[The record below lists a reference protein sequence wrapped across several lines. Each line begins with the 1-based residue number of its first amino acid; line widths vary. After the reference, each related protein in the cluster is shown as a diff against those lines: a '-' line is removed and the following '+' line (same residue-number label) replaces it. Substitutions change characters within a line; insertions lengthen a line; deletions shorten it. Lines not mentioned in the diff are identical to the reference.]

1 MIQITFNQNTIEYLL
16 IILVRVSSFVF
27 IAPFFGDSAVP
38 ARVKVSFSVLITI
51 LLFYSMPVTRLEYGT
66 VIDYAIIVVKESITG
81 LLIGFS
87 AYICNTIIHFSGKII
102 DMEIGLSMA
111 QVFDPTTNTE
121 IGLTGSLYS
130 YLLMLFMIV
139 SNMHIFL
146 LNALVDSYTL
156 IPIIGIK
163 LGDTMYDR
171 VIGFMVNYFVIG
183 FRIVLPVFASI
194 LLLNCILG
202 IMAKVAPQ
210 MNMFSVGIQLKILL
224 GFLVLFLTI
233 QLLPYVSD
241 FVFTEMKRMVTGI
254 ASGMHG

>member
-1 MIQITFNQNTIEYLL
+1 MIELTFNQNIIEYLL

-27 IAPFFGDSAVP
+27 IAPFFGDSSVP
-38 ARVKVSFSVLITI
+38 ARIKVAFSVFVTVLI
-51 LLFYSMPVTRLEYGT
+51 FYSMPVTQLEYST
-66 VIDYAIIVVKESITG
+66 VIDYAVIVVKESITG

-111 QVFDPTTNTE
+111 QVLDPTTNTQT
-121 IGLTGSLYS
+121 GLTGSLYS

-156 IPIIGIK
+156 VPINGIK
-163 LGDTMYDR
+163 LGNTMYDT
-171 VIGFMVNYFVIG
+171 VVGFMANYFIIG

-194 LLLNCILG
+194 LLLNCVLG

-210 MNMFSVGIQLKILL
+210 MNMFSVGMQLKVIVGLLVMFVTVAILPKL
-224 GFLVLFLTI
+224 ASFI
-233 QLLPYVSD
+233 
-241 FVFTEMKRMVTGI
+241 FTHMQEMVKEILR
-254 ASGMHG
+254 GMM

>member
-38 ARVKVSFSVLITI
+38 ARVKVSFSVLVTV

-121 IGLTGSLYS
+121 TGLTGSLYS

-156 IPIIGIK
+156 IPINGIK
-163 LGDTMYDR
+163 LDDTMYDT
-171 VIGFMVNYFVIG
+171 VMGFMANYFIIG

-210 MNMFSVGIQLKILL
+210 MNMFAIGMQLKVMVGLFVMFITVAILP
-224 GFLVLFLTI
+224 VLSNFIFSHMQTM
-233 QLLPYVSD
+233 VK
-241 FVFTEMKRMVTGI
+241 EMLW
-254 ASGMHG
+254 GMM

>member
-1 MIQITFNQNTIEYLL
+1 MIEITFNQNTIEYLL

-38 ARVKVSFSVLITI
+38 ARVKVSFSLLVTI
-51 LLFYSMPVTRLEYGT
+51 LLFYSMPVTNIEYST
-66 VIDYAIIVVKESITG
+66 VIDYAVIVIKESITG

-121 IGLTGSLYS
+121 TGLTGSLYS

-156 IPIIGIK
+156 IPVNGIK
-163 LGDTMYDR
+163 LGNTMYDT
-171 VIGFMVNYFVIG
+171 VMGFMADYFVIG

-194 LLLNCILG
+194 LLLNCVLG

-210 MNMFSVGIQLKILL
+210 MNMFAVGMQLKVMVGLFVMFITVA
-224 GFLVLFLTI
+224 VLPTLSNFIFSHMKTM
-233 QLLPYVSD
+233 VK
-241 FVFTEMKRMVTGI
+241 EMLR
-254 ASGMHG
+254 GMM

>member
-1 MIQITFNQNTIEYLL
+1 MIEVTFNQNTIEYLL
-16 IILVRVSSFVF
+16 IILVRVSAFVF

-38 ARVKVSFSVLITI
+38 ARVKVSFSVLVTI
-51 LLFYSMPVTRLEYGT
+51 LMFYSMPVTQLEYNT
-66 VIDYAIIVVKESITG
+66 VIDYAVIVVKESITG

-111 QVFDPTTNTE
+111 QVFDPTTNTQT
-121 IGLTGSLYS
+121 GLTGSLYS

-156 IPIIGIK
+156 IPINGIK
-163 LGDTMYDR
+163 LGNTMYDT
-171 VIGFMVNYFVIG
+171 VIGFMANYFIIG

-194 LLLNCILG
+194 LLLNCVLG

-210 MNMFSVGIQLKILL
+210 MNMLDRKSV
-224 GFLVLFLTI
+224 V
-233 QLLPYVSD
+233 
-241 FVFTEMKRMVTGI
+241 
-254 ASGMHG
+254 

>member
-81 LLIGFS
+81 L
-87 AYICNTIIHFSGKII
+87 
-102 DMEIGLSMA
+102 SMA

-156 IPIIGIK
+156 IPINGIK
-163 LGDTMYDR
+163 LGDTMYDT
-171 VIGFMVNYFVIG
+171 VMGFMVNYFVIG

-210 MNMFSVGIQLKILL
+210 MNMFAVGMQLKVMVGLFVMFITVS
-224 GFLVLFLTI
+224 VLPVLSNFI
-233 QLLPYVSD
+233 FSHMQIMIK
-241 FVFTEMKRMVTGI
+241 EMLR
-254 ASGMHG
+254 GMM

>member
-121 IGLTGSLYS
+121 TGLTGSLYS

-156 IPIIGIK
+156 IPINGIK
-163 LGDTMYDR
+163 LGDTMYDT
-171 VIGFMVNYFVIG
+171 VMGFMVNYFVIG

-210 MNMFSVGIQLKILL
+210 MNMFAVGMQLKVMVGLFVMFITVS
-224 GFLVLFLTI
+224 VLPVLSNFIFSHMQTMI
-233 QLLPYVSD
+233 K
-241 FVFTEMKRMVTGI
+241 EMLR
-254 ASGMHG
+254 GMM

>member
-81 LLIGFS
+81 LLIGFRHTYVIRL
-87 AYICNTIIHFSGKII
+87 YIFRKII

-139 SNMHIFL
+139 SNMHIF
-146 LNALVDSYTL
+146 Y
-156 IPIIGIK
+156 
-163 LGDTMYDR
+163 
-171 VIGFMVNYFVIG
+171 
-183 FRIVLPVFASI
+183 
-194 LLLNCILG
+194 
-202 IMAKVAPQ
+202 
-210 MNMFSVGIQLKILL
+210 
-224 GFLVLFLTI
+224 
-233 QLLPYVSD
+233 
-241 FVFTEMKRMVTGI
+241 
-254 ASGMHG
+254 

>member
-139 SNMHIFL
+139 
-146 LNALVDSYTL
+146 
-156 IPIIGIK
+156 
-163 LGDTMYDR
+163 
-171 VIGFMVNYFVIG
+171 
-183 FRIVLPVFASI
+183 
-194 LLLNCILG
+194 
-202 IMAKVAPQ
+202 
-210 MNMFSVGIQLKILL
+210 
-224 GFLVLFLTI
+224 
-233 QLLPYVSD
+233 
-241 FVFTEMKRMVTGI
+241 
-254 ASGMHG
+254 

>member
-1 MIQITFNQNTIEYLL
+1 MIELTFNQNIIEYLL

-27 IAPFFGDSAVP
+27 IAPFFGDSSVP
-38 ARVKVSFSVLITI
+38 ARIKVAFSVFVTVLI
-51 LLFYSMPVTRLEYGT
+51 FYSMPVTQLEYST
-66 VIDYAIIVVKESITG
+66 VIDYAVIVVKESITG

-111 QVFDPTTNTE
+111 QVLDPTTNTQT
-121 IGLTGSLYS
+121 GLTGSLYS

-156 IPIIGIK
+156 VPINDIK
-163 LGDTMYDR
+163 LGNTMYDT
-171 VIGFMVNYFVIG
+171 VVGFMANYFIIG

-194 LLLNCILG
+194 LLLNCVLG

-210 MNMFSVGIQLKILL
+210 MNMFSVGMQLKVIVGLLVMFVTVAILPKL
-224 GFLVLFLTI
+224 ASFI
-233 QLLPYVSD
+233 
-241 FVFTEMKRMVTGI
+241 FTHMQEMVKEILR
-254 ASGMHG
+254 GMM

>member
-1 MIQITFNQNTIEYLL
+1 MIEVTFNQNTIEYLL
-16 IILVRVSSFVF
+16 IILVRVSAFVF

-38 ARVKVSFSVLITI
+38 ARVKVSFSVLVTI
-51 LLFYSMPVTRLEYGT
+51 LMFYSMPVTQLEYNT
-66 VIDYAIIVVKESITG
+66 VIDYAVIVVKESITG

-111 QVFDPTTNTE
+111 QVFDPTTNTQT
-121 IGLTGSLYS
+121 GLTGSLYS

-156 IPIIGIK
+156 IPINGIK
-163 LGDTMYDR
+163 LGNTMYDT
-171 VIGFMVNYFVIG
+171 VIGFMANYFIIG

-194 LLLNCILG
+194 LLLNCVLG

-210 MNMFSVGIQLKILL
+210 MNMFAVGMQLKVMVGLFVMFITVAILP
-224 GFLVLFLTI
+224 VLANFIFSQMQTM
-233 QLLPYVSD
+233 VK
-241 FVFTEMKRMVTGI
+241 EMLR
-254 ASGMHG
+254 GMM

>member
-121 IGLTGSLYS
+121 IGLTGRLYS

-156 IPIIGIK
+156 IPINGIK
-163 LGDTMYDR
+163 LGDTMYDT
-171 VIGFMVNYFVIG
+171 VMGFMANYFVIG

-194 LLLNCILG
+194 MLLNCIL
-202 IMAKVAPQ
+202 
-210 MNMFSVGIQLKILL
+210 
-224 GFLVLFLTI
+224 
-233 QLLPYVSD
+233 
-241 FVFTEMKRMVTGI
+241 
-254 ASGMHG
+254 